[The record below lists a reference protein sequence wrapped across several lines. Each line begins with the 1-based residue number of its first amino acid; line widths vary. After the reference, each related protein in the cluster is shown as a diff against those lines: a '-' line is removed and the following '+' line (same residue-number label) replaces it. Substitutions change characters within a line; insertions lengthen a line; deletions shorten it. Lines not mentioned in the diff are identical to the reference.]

1 MDSLFAKHGL
11 TVIDLDRMPIGD
23 DMAKPWTRMQ
33 IMAAE
38 DIIENAIIPAAE
50 KDSEASPTAER
61 WREIFEGLAKRCQ
74 DGMSIT
80 MDMVVA
86 VGRKGGS

>member
-1 MDSLFAKHGL
+1 MDSLFAEHGL
-11 TVIDLDRMPIGD
+11 TVIDFDRMPIGH
-23 DMAKPWTRMQ
+23 DM
-33 IMAAE
+33 
-38 DIIENAIIPAAE
+38 
-50 KDSEASPTAER
+50 
-61 WREIFEGLAKRCQ
+61 AKRCQ